1 MENPALK
8 YKGAFT
14 GNFVIP
20 QGLSYVAI
28 NQWAFSALLY
38 CSQSSVI

>member
-1 MENPALK
+1 MENLALK

-28 NQWAFSALLY
+28 NQWAFFALLY
-38 CSQSSVI
+38 CSQSSVT

>member
-28 NQWAFSALLY
+28 NQWLSLL
-38 CSQSSVI
+38 CFMSLRAQ

>member
-20 QGLSYVAI
+20 QGFSYVAA
-28 NQWAFSALLY
+28 NQLAFSALLY
-38 CSQSSVI
+38 CYQNSVK